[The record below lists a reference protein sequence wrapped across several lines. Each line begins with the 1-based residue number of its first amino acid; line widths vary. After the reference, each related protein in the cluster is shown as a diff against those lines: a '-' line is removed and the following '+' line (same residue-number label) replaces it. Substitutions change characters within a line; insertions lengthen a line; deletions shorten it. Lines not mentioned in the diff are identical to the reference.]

1 MQQALVFYQLTTA
14 GDRAINQDCM
24 GHRIEADYAVFIVA
38 DGLGGHAG
46 GEKASQSFC
55 RAVLAL
61 ADSYQP
67 QLVAGGAAALKQ
79 WLAAAVQGM
88 RRLLADDPALYTAH
102 TTVALLYLDD
112 RQLLTAHCGDTRIY
126 RLNPQQVLWRTRD
139 HSLTQQWR
147 DLGMIDEAAMGAH
160 PDQNQLTRTINA
172 MSEPVL
178 DVERFPPLQIGET
191 MVLCSD
197 GFWERIKPQEWLQLA
212 QANSDKQDLRK
223 LAQLAVLRAQG
234 GSDNVTVQ
242 WIRKSG

>member
-1 MQQALVFYQLTTA
+1 
-14 GDRAINQDCM
+14 
-24 GHRIEADYAVFIVA
+24 
-38 DGLGGHAG
+38 
-46 GEKASQSFC
+46 
-55 RAVLAL
+55 
-61 ADSYQP
+61 
-67 QLVAGGAAALKQ
+67 
-79 WLAAAVQGM
+79 
-88 RRLLADDPALYTAH
+88 
-102 TTVALLYLDD
+102 
-112 RQLLTAHCGDTRIY
+112 
-126 RLNPQQVLWRTRD
+126 
-139 HSLTQQWR
+139 
-147 DLGMIDEAAMGAH
+147 MIDEAAMGAH